1 MVVEPGAAQCLGDG
15 VLVGAV
21 RGRPGAAVR
30 DAAEAYDVQDADQRG
45 DDADRRLPRVQD
57 GPGQGVGPDQEH
69 GPGERGGRLCAGRCG
84 AGSTRRTGPVKSAR
98 ASEPG

>member
-1 MVVEPGAAQCLGDG
+1 MPGLSGVVIEPGAAQCLGDG

-21 RGRPGAAVR
+21 RGRPGAAAR

-45 DDADRRLPRVQD
+45 DDA
-57 GPGQGVGPDQEH
+57 
-69 GPGERGGRLCAGRCG
+69 GRLCAGRCG